1 MACHS
6 PAGTA
11 SESWGPAQPGDSR
24 SRARNDSGPQQ
35 STQWELAPCDGEAFP
50 ASSPRPSEM
59 NIHDVIFSPTFSMNS
74 ILLMIPRV
82 KYYSGLKPWPLNLG
96 HLGKQHTRK
105 PSWFGSGLKAE
116 GVKGP
121 APSHCQ
127 PQRHLPWVV
136 PQWAGVGPHHLP
148 TVSAQCPNLSSREY
162 SGQCPP
168 CLWPCGGST
177 LLSLCCHE
185 KPLKISQMM
194 SVNADGCKQCGNNPH
209 IHNGV
214 KWEN

>member
-11 SESWGPAQPGDSR
+11 SESWGPAQPGESW
-24 SRARNDSGPQQ
+24 SRAQKDSGSQQ
-35 STQWELAPCDGEAFP
+35 STHVRAGTMWWRGFSNLLPLTFRNEYPWCDL
-50 ASSPRPSEM
+50 
-59 NIHDVIFSPTFSMNS
+59 FSYISMNW

-96 HLGKQHTRK
+96 HLGKQHTRR
-105 PSWFGSGLKAE
+105 PSWFRSGLKAK

-121 APSHCQ
+121 TPSHCQ
-127 PQRHLPWVV
+127 LQGHLPWVV

-148 TVSAQCPNLSSREY
+148 TVSAQCPNLSSREF
-162 SGQCPP
+162 SGQCPS

-194 SVNADGCKQCGNNPH
+194 SVNADGCMCGNMH
-209 IHNGV
+209 
-214 KWEN
+214 

>member
-1 MACHS
+1 MSQSSRYCVWKLGASTAWGLTVKGTKGQWASTEHS
-6 PAGTA
+6 VRAGTV
-11 SESWGPAQPGDSR
+11 WWRG
-24 SRARNDSGPQQ
+24 
-35 STQWELAPCDGEAFP
+35 FP
-50 ASSPRPSEM
+50 SLLP
-59 NIHDVIFSPTFSMNS
+59 PTFRNEYPWCDLFSYISMDW

-127 PQRHLPWVV
+127 PQSHLPWVV

-148 TVSAQCPNLSSREY
+148 TVSAQCPNLSSREF

-209 IHNGV
+209 IHSGV